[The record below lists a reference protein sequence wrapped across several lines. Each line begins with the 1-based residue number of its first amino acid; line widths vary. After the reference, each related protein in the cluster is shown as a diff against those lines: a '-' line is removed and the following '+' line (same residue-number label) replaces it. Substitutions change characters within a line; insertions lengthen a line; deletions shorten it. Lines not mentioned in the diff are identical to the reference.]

1 MWGSM
6 EKLFPYREDAP
17 VSPSGEGKSPE
28 GHSGLGRSGWKGLLP
43 EGLAA
48 GLQVGVDGFLAA
60 YEVGHFRP
68 DLFHRGLFPHVF
80 VFQLRDLEAVVDE
93 VFLGRVS
100 YRR

>member
-1 MWGSM
+1 M
-6 EKLFPYREDAP
+6 E
-17 VSPSGEGKSPE
+17 
-28 GHSGLGRSGWKGLLP
+28 GLLP

-68 DLFHRGLFPHVF
+68 DFPSRPFSTH
-80 VFQLRDLEAVVDE
+80 LRLPAARLEAVVDE

-100 YRR
+100 LLDLVLEHFFLRVLAASISSFCISGVIFLKTRSLMTRGWS